1 MTPDPHPP
9 LPDCDC
15 HRCAIEERDR
25 LRAHPLTKH
34 QADAIMDMARKL
46 EDTGRLSV
54 LARDLSH
61 PWRLRN
67 REVHCALQDYL
78 DSLSEPRDAA
88 IDAAMKEP

>member
-25 LRAHPLTKH
+25 LR
-34 QADAIMDMARKL
+34 QDAMRYRWLRQYMVTSYLASGTTEKL
-46 EDTGRLSV
+46 
-54 LARDLSH
+54 
-61 PWRLRN
+61 
-67 REVHCALQDYL
+67 
-78 DSLSEPRDAA
+78 DAE